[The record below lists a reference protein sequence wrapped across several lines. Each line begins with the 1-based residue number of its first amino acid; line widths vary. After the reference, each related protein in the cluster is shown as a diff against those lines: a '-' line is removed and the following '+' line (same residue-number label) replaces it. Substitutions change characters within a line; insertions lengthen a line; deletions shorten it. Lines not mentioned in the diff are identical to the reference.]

1 MKKKLVLKPFVL
13 PTIYI
18 LMVIALMSIST
29 TMIYNDEES
38 DDITYVPDEI
48 IDEILPVISTEEV
61 YVAAPYKSDKVTIA
75 TGYYNYLG
83 DSISQE
89 NSIIKYDNTYLQNSG
104 VTYSSDELFD
114 IMSVMDGKVTKVY
127 QNDILGNIVEITH
140 DKNMISIYQMMSEVN
155 VKENQ
160 TIKQGEVIGKSGKS
174 ELSHK
179 ENNLHLELLKD
190 GIVVNPEDYIGK
202 NIKEI

>member
-18 LMVIALMSIST
+18 IMVIALMSIST
-29 TMIYNDEES
+29 TMIYNNEE
-38 DDITYVPDEI
+38 DTNITYVTDEI
-48 IDEILPVISTEEV
+48 VDEILPVISTEEI
-61 YVAAPYKSDKVTIA
+61 YITKPYTSDKVTIA

-83 DSISQE
+83 DSTSQE
-89 NSIIKYDNTYLQNSG
+89 NSIIQYDNTYLQNSG
-104 VTYSSDELFD
+104 VTYSADESFYILS
-114 IMSVMDGKVTKVY
+114 IMEGKVTKVY
-127 QNDILGNIVEITH
+127 HNDILGNIVEITH
-140 DKNMISIYQMMSEVN
+140 DKNMISIYQMLSEVN

-160 TIKQGEVIGKSGKS
+160 IVKSGELIGKSGKS
-174 ELSHK
+174 ELSVK

-190 GIVVNPEDYIGK
+190 GIVVNPEDFIGK